1 VAAEASYQ
9 KDVPVQIN
17 GNDLLSAA
25 LGGAGPYGSA
35 AVAAV
40 REGEGT
46 DLPGY
51 VQFDKT
57 QFQVNTVKSFSGL
70 LGAESL
76 LLVGEVGLQTNDVP
90 DYEKAGNLRF
100 GRAFIYGPGI
110 LPNAT
115 TPSTNLQPDGRKNDG
130 YVTDF
135 SWGYR
140 MRARL
145 DYDGL
150 AAARCACRRASSGTT
165 MWTASPWTVSSSR
178 TARPSDWALASS
190 GRRNTRWT

>member
-1 VAAEASYQ
+1 M
-9 KDVPVQIN
+9 
-17 GNDLLSAA
+17 
-25 LGGAGPYGSA
+25 
-35 AVAAV
+35 
-40 REGEGT
+40 RR
-46 DLPGY
+46 
-51 VQFDKT
+51 
-57 QFQVNTVKSFSGL
+57 
-70 LGAESL
+70 
-76 LLVGEVGLQTNDVP
+76 
-90 DYEKAGNLRF
+90 AGNLRF

-150 AAARCACRRASSGTT
+150 AGGALRVSPSVVWNHDVDGVAMDGQFIEDRQTLGLGPWLSGEEIHGDLTT
-165 MWTASPWTVSSSR
+165 PGSPT
-178 TARPSDWALASS
+178 RPT
-190 GRRNTRWT
+190 TR

>member
-1 VAAEASYQ
+1 LVCGCGGSYQ

-76 LLVGEVGLQTNDVP
+76 L
-90 DYEKAGNLRF
+90 F
-100 GRAFIYGPGI
+100 GGVK
-110 LPNAT
+110 
-115 TPSTNLQPDGRKNDG
+115 S
-130 YVTDF
+130 
-135 SWGYR
+135 
-140 MRARL
+140 
-145 DYDGL
+145 
-150 AAARCACRRASSGTT
+150 ACRRT
-165 MWTASPWTVSSSR
+165 MSR
-178 TARPSDWALASS
+178 L
-190 GRRNTRWT
+190 